1 MLKTKESTT
10 LADGNLACTSADS
23 TVKSKTVKKT
33 TKTTPAKPAKKQ
45 SAPQTDTPIT
55 EKVIVLENVA
65 PPILEESISP
75 TGESIIEIPL
85 MDLHPPDFH
94 PFYVNDDEAMQ
105 RLTDSIKQFGVR
117 EPGIVR
123 PRPDGGYEL
132 LIGNRRKRA
141 CELAKLTTMPV
152 IVRKLDDDDSVIAMV
167 DSNLEQRDK
176 LLPSERAWA
185 YRIKMEA
192 LNHKGIKGDKLSA
205 EIVASQNG
213 NSKSQVFRMIRL
225 TNLIAGLLDKV
236 DANKLAFNPAVELS
250 ILSQVEQ
257 NEVVLIMEQYDMKPS
272 LTQTIQLRK
281 MKQNG
286 TLSKELIHSVL
297 SETKPKKS
305 SANKDVSPFRK
316 YFPKDYTDNQMN
328 NVISSLL
335 ETWQAEQSKQSKESI
350 TNVDTTQGKEVSV

>member
-10 LADGNLACTSADS
+10 LADGNLARTSADN

-33 TKTTPAKPAKKQ
+33 TKTTPTKPAKKQ
-45 SAPQTDTPIT
+45 SAPQTDIPMT
-55 EKVIVLENVA
+55 EKVIVLENVT
-65 PPILEESISP
+65 PTLVEESISP
-75 TGESIIEIPL
+75 TGENIIEIPL
-85 MDLHPPDFH
+85 ADLHPPDFH
-94 PFYVNDDEAMQ
+94 PFYVNDDDAMQ

-141 CELAKLTTMPV
+141 SELAELTTMPV
-152 IVRKLDDDDSVIAMV
+152 IVRNLDDDSVIAMV

-185 YRIKMEA
+185 YKIKMDA

-213 NSKSQVFRMIRL
+213 DSRSQVFRIIRL

-236 DANKLAFNPAVELS
+236 DANKLAFNPAVELAA
-250 ILSQVEQ
+250 LSQVEQ
-257 NEVVLIMEQYDMKPS
+257 NEVVLAMEQYDMKPS
-272 LTQTIQLRK
+272 LAQTVRLRK
-281 MKQNG
+281 MKQDG

-305 SANKDVSPFRK
+305 SANRDVSPFRK

-335 ETWQAEQSKQSKESI
+335 ETWQAENSKQSKESI
-350 TNVDTTQGKEVSV
+350 ANVDTTQGKEVSV